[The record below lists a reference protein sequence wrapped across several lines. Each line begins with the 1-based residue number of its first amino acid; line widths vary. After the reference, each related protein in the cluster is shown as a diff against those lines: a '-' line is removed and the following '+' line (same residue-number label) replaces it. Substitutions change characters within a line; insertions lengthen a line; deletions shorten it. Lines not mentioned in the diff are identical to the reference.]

1 MPRTRRPVISSR
13 KQPQQARSAELVS
26 AVLEAASQV
35 LMKEGATRFTT
46 ARVAEKAGVS
56 VGSLYQYFPNKA
68 SILFQLQ
75 ADEWRRTTEMLK
87 QILEDKSTA
96 PLDRMRTL
104 VHAFVRSECEEAE
117 VRIALN
123 DAAPLY
129 RDAPEAQQV
138 RASADRTV
146 KVYMKEVLP
155 KASAATRAR
164 VCELITTTLSAVG
177 SSFSAEP
184 RSPAEIR
191 NYSDAMADMFC
202 AYLTSLQR

>member
-26 AVLEAASQV
+26 AVIEAASLV

-87 QILEDKSTA
+87 QILEDKSAA

-104 VHAFVRSECEEAE
+104 VHAFVRSECEEAA

-138 RASADRTV
+138 RT
-146 KVYMKEVLP
+146 
-155 KASAATRAR
+155 AR
-164 VCELITTTLSAVG
+164 GCV
-177 SSFSAEP
+177 
-184 RSPAEIR
+184 
-191 NYSDAMADMFC
+191 N
-202 AYLTSLQR
+202 